1 MITDFPGLSFQLSWW
16 QTAVTI
22 PTERRPLQRRE
33 EAPIFSAGLKRAAT
47 HGIFTC
53 SSTNTMQ
60 CEYDVV
66 LLNTMQQEYF
76 AAGILSSKNTV
87 KHKYYAIW
95 ILCSW
100 KDKQPDFFAAWI
112 LCSTNTV
119 QHEYFFATH
128 AIFPCSTRN
137 LAPTGVCWGTE
148 YRWKGYKSHTRD
160 QIYSGSLWFA
170 QKKGAEWY
178 ECQWQ
183 NIIGWFLVSISQEHL
198 GAPKSSLPGII
209 ALVSEILIIQ
219 FLF

>member
-1 MITDFPGLSFQLSWW
+1 MQQEYFASRIRRSTNTTQCLSFQLSGW

-33 EAPIFSAGLKRAAT
+33 EAPNFLRRPQKSCNSRDIHLQQHEHNALWFL
-47 HGIFTC
+47 C
-53 SSTNTMQ
+53 SGFK
-60 CEYDVV
+60 Y
-66 LLNTMQQEYF
+66 Y
-76 AAGILSSKNTV
+76 AAGRLSSKNTV

-137 LAPTGVCWGTE
+137 LAPTGVRWGTG
-148 YRWKGYKSHTRD
+148 YRWKGYKSHTRPKFIQVLCD
-160 QIYSGSLWFA
+160 LH
-170 QKKGAEWY
+170 K
-178 ECQWQ
+178 
-183 NIIGWFLVSISQEHL
+183 IGWNMLVTKYYRLVSCLNQS
-198 GAPKSSLPGII
+198 GTFGGT
-209 ALVSEILIIQ
+209 
-219 FLF
+219 

>member
-1 MITDFPGLSFQLSWW
+1 MITDFPGLSFQLKIMVW
-16 QTAVTI
+16 QAAVTI

-33 EAPIFSAGLKRAAT
+33 EAPNFLRRPQKSCNSRDIHLQQHEHNAVWFL
-47 HGIFTC
+47 C
-53 SSTNTMQ
+53 SGFK
-60 CEYDVV
+60 Y
-66 LLNTMQQEYF
+66 Y
-76 AAGILSSKNTV
+76 AAGRLSSKNTV

-137 LAPTGVCWGTE
+137 LALTGVCWGTE

-160 QIYSGSLWFA
+160 PIYSGSLWFA
-170 QKKGAEWY
+170 QNRVEYVSDKILQVGVLS
-178 ECQWQ
+178 QSVR
-183 NIIGWFLVSISQEHL
+183 NIWGHQ
-198 GAPKSSLPGII
+198 SLRSP
-209 ALVSEILIIQ
+209 AS
-219 FLF
+219 